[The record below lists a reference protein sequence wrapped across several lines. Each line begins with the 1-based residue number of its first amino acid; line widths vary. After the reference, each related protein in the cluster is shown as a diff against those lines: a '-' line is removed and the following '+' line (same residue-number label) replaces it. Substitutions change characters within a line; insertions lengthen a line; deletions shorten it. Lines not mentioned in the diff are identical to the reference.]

1 MLVPKNK
8 NIQTFPM
15 PYNTAFFLIGLTVT
29 PLIIVKGLECKE
41 LTHFTALQNFK

>member
-1 MLVPKNK
+1 
-8 NIQTFPM
+8 M
-15 PYNTAFFLIGLTVT
+15 PYNTVCFLIGLTVA